1 METKGKI
8 LWVDD
13 EIELLRSHILF
24 LEEKGY
30 NVKCVTNGEDAII
43 LSRDEK
49 FDIIFLDEM
58 MPGKDGLGTLIEIKH
73 SNPFVPVVMITKSEE
88 EGLIDEALGWKI
100 SDFLTKPVNPSQIL
114 SVCKKIL
121 ESRKIK
127 EEKLSKDY
135 ISDFKD
141 ISLRLSE
148 QPDYNDWIEI
158 YAKLSEWEIDFD
170 KHPDT
175 GLEQTLSEQIRECNI
190 EFCKYIEKNYL
201 LWIYSEK
208 RPCLSIDLVKRYVIP
223 ELKNNKKVFFIIF
236 DCLRNDQWLALAPY
250 FYEFFNITKEYYY
263 SILPTATP
271 YSRNSIFSG
280 MYPIEIE
287 KNHPDLWEKGFEDD
301 FSRNRYEKQFL
312 EFLLST
318 ENIHPK
324 PGLKYIKI
332 LDVEESKNVEKNI
345 DSLVTF
351 PLVSIVIN
359 FVDILSH
366 KRSESDL
373 LKEIIPNES
382 AYRSL
387 ICSWFEHSSIFHIL
401 KELSTLDVTII
412 LTSDHGSI
420 RCLRPAI
427 VVGDRET
434 STNLRYKF
442 GRNLKCNNKQSI
454 LIKKPKDYML
464 PSRRINCQYL
474 IAKEDFYLIYP
485 TNYNKYVNLYKD
497 CFQHGGISMQ
507 EMILPIIKLE
517 GKRI

>member
-13 EIELLRSHILF
+13 EIEMLRSHIMF
-24 LEEKGY
+24 LEERGY
-30 NVKCVTNGEDAII
+30 KVKCVTNGEDAII
-43 LSRDEK
+43 LSREEK

-58 MPGKDGLGTLIEIKH
+58 MPGKDGLNTLIEVKNY
-73 SNPFVPVVMITKSEE
+73 NPFVPIVMITKSEE
-88 EGLIDEALGWKI
+88 EGLIDEAIGREI
-100 SDFLTKPVNPSQIL
+100 NDFLTKPVNPSQIL
-114 SVCKKIL
+114 SVCKRIL

-135 ISDFKD
+135 VSDFKNID
-141 ISLRLSE
+141 LRLSE
-148 QPDYNDWIEI
+148 QLDYNDWIEI
-158 YAKLSEWEIDFD
+158 YSKLSEWEIDFD

-175 GLEQTLSEQIRECNI
+175 GFEQTLIEQIKDCNT
-190 EFCKYIEKNYL
+190 EFCKYIEKNYSD
-201 LWIYSEK
+201 WINSEN
-208 RPCLSIDLVKRYVIP
+208 RTCLSIDLVKRYVIP
-223 ELKNNKKVFFIIF
+223 ELVNNNKVFFLIF
-236 DCLRNDQWLALAPY
+236 DCLRNDQWLALEPY
-250 FYEFFNITKEYYY
+250 FHEFFDIAKEYYY

-280 MYPIEIE
+280 LHTIEIE
-287 KNHPDLWEKGFEDD
+287 RNHSDLWEKGFEDD
-301 FSRNRYEKQFL
+301 SSRNRYERQFL
-312 EFLLST
+312 ETLLSR
-318 ENIHPK
+318 ENINLK
-324 PGLKYIKI
+324 QKLKYIKI
-332 LDVEESKNVEKNI
+332 LDIEESKNVERNI
-345 DSLVTF
+345 DSLATF
-351 PLVSIVIN
+351 PLVSIVVN

-366 KRSESDL
+366 KRSESEL
-373 LKEIIPNES
+373 LKEIAPNES

-401 KELSTLDVTII
+401 KKLSTHDVTII

-420 RCLRPAI
+420 RCLRPAM
-427 VVGDRET
+427 VLGDRET

-454 LIKKPKDYML
+454 LIKKPEDYML
-464 PSRRINCQYL
+464 PSRGINCQYL

-507 EMILPIIKLE
+507 EMILPIIKLK